1 MRWVAASAGN
11 VTNMSEPNEAKERM
25 KQTMKSM
32 IAVAALAAVMV
43 SLAGC
48 QTTTSQKRSKV
59 VQILTQPEHE
69 VVQKGK
75 TAVFKIKAQPLPLE
89 YQWYFNGAAITG
101 ATERVLI
108 IPQADTQHVGFY
120 SCRVSKGDACQ
131 TSDGASLTLYSRSLT
146 LPARYS
152 VSVPGTLTAK
162 TGTGG
167 ACPGPYKG
175 FVTFKDYSQS
185 TPSIWFKVPVILP
198 AATQCTAADQSPY
211 TTKVEVKKYG
221 LAAPWCD
228 TETKTLP
235 VVANGKYQ
243 FTTYFSTIN
252 PPSSTETIVLDIVWY

>member
-1 MRWVAASAGN
+1 
-11 VTNMSEPNEAKERM
+11 M

-32 IAVAALAAVMV
+32 IAVAALAAVMM

-48 QTTTSQKRSKV
+48 QTMNSQRRSKA
-59 VQILTQPEHE
+59 VQILTQPAHE
-69 VVQKGK
+69 FVQKGHL
-75 TAVFKIKAQPLPLE
+75 AVFMIKAQPLPLE

-108 IPQADTQHVGFY
+108 IPRADTQHVGFY

-146 LPARYS
+146 LPVRYS
-152 VSVPGTLTAK
+152 VSVPGMLTAK
-162 TGTGG
+162 TVTGG
-167 ACPGPYKG
+167 ICPGPYKG
-175 FVTFKDYSQS
+175 LVTFKDYSQS
-185 TPSIWFKVPVILP
+185 PASTWFKVPVTVLG
-198 AATQCTAADQSPY
+198 ATQCTATDQSPY

-221 LAAPWCD
+221 LATPWCN
-228 TETKTLP
+228 TETVTLP

-252 PPSSTETIVLDIVWY
+252 PPSSTETIVLNIVWY